1 MKRVLALPRSVLSA
15 SIHKAPE
22 ADLSASDAMT
32 NRPEMTVS
40 HPPEALFLASTSE
53 ARRKLVSSLG
63 LPFQFEA
70 PGVDEDVPRGT
81 PVSEAVLLL
90 ARRKA
95 EAVFRRHPGA
105 LVVGSDQLV
114 ELDGRALGKP
124 PDAHAAREQLQA
136 LSGRAHH
143 IVTGVCV
150 FAPGF
155 ERAWVETTRME
166 LFELSD
172 EELDGYVATGEWRGC
187 AGAYRVEGRGQA
199 LFRTIEGDRTNV
211 QGLPMTSVV
220 RALREAGV
228 PFFQMSF

>member
-1 MKRVLALPRSVLSA
+1 MTASNLLS
-15 SIHKAPE
+15 E
-22 ADLSASDAMT
+22 
-32 NRPEMTVS
+32 
-40 HPPEALFLASTSE
+40 LFLASTSE
-53 ARRKLVSSLG
+53 ARRELVSSLG

-70 PGVDEDVPRGT
+70 PGVDEDVPPGT
-81 PVSEAVLLL
+81 PVTEAVLLL

-95 EAVFRRHPGA
+95 EAVFRRHPRA

-124 PDAHAAREQLQA
+124 PDARAARAQLQS
-136 LSGRAHH
+136 LSGRSHH

-150 FAPGF
+150 LGPGF
-155 ERAWVETTRME
+155 QRAWVETTRME
-166 LFELSD
+166 LFDLSG

-211 QGLPMTSVV
+211 QGLPMTSLV

-228 PFFQMSF
+228 PFFQLPA